1 MQKLFLLALFT
12 TNVFAIDTNPSNESY
27 QEDCD
32 NGNAFGCFMLG
43 ISFSNGS
50 GVKQDYVKANELY
63 QKACDLKSLDACDLS
78 SKLRKSLNKKLDS
91 D

>member
-1 MQKLFLLALFT
+1 MKKLFLIALFT
-12 TNVFAIDTNPSNESY
+12 TNVFAIDTNSSNESY
-27 QEDCD
+27 QKDCD
-32 NGNAFGCFMLG
+32 NGNAFGCFMLD

-63 QKACDLKSLDACDLS
+63 QKACELKALDACDLS
-78 SKLRKSLNKKLDS
+78 AILSKLLNKTPDS